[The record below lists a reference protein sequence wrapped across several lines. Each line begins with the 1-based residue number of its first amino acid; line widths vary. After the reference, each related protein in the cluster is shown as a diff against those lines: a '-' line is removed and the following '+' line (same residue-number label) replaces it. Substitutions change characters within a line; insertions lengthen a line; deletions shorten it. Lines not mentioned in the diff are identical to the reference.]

1 MQAALFV
8 EYTPHILLKTAK
20 ERSRSNNNKKYLTFL
35 ENLHLCFPKE

>member
-8 EYTPHILLKTAK
+8 EYTPHICLTKAK
-20 ERSRSNNNKKYLTFL
+20 ERSRSNKKKKNLTFL

>member
-8 EYTPHILLKTAK
+8 EYTPHILLTKAK
-20 ERSRSNNNKKYLTFL
+20 ERSRSNKKKNLTFL